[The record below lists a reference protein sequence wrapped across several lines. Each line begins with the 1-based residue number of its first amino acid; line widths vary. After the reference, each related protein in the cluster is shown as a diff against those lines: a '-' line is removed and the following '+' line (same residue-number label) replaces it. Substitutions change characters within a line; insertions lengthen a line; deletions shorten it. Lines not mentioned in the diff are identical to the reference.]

1 MLNSHDQAKEFVS
14 RIDEEVNWLMEM
26 ICTSKHPICS
36 APMDIAMKRDGK
48 GDGNAALSLQAFEIC
63 NALSQHLDLDGKCP
77 NSRDDIKRIIENVIS
92 GEAWVKFP
100 DR

>member
-1 MLNSHDQAKEFVS
+1 
-14 RIDEEVNWLMEM
+14 MET

-48 GDGNAALSLQAFEIC
+48 GDSNVTLSLQAFKIC
-63 NALSQHLDLDGKCP
+63 DVLSRCLDIDGKRP
-77 NSRDDIKRIIENVIS
+77 NSRDDIKRIIENAIS
-92 GEAWVKFP
+92 GEAWVEFP